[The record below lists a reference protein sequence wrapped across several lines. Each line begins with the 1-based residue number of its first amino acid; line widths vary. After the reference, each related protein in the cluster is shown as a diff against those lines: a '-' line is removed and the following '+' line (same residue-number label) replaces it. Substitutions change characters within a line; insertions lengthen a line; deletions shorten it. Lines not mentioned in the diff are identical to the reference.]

1 MIMPTVHD
9 VEIRHLAALRAV
21 AEEGSFGRAAQ
32 RLGFSQAAISQ
43 QIAGLEKA
51 VGQPVF
57 DRPKGPRSPQITPA
71 GRLLLRHA
79 ESILDR
85 LDAAAEELAELS
97 AGISG
102 RLVVGTFQSV
112 SVKLL
117 PSVVGLVRAETP
129 GVDIRLFETDD
140 NDELVQRLVSDE
152 LDLSFLIGPVTDDR
166 VETVEL
172 CRDPFVLLLPADV
185 DAAGSARFPLADLA
199 GRPMVGQQAS
209 SCQNLIDGGLQAA
222 GVSPNYVFRS
232 NDNGAVQ
239 AMVRA
244 GMGPAILPL
253 LAIDTDDPGVQ
264 VREPD
269 PPLEPRTILI
279 GQRRGRT
286 RTAAADRFVELARAT
301 CRSPR

>member
-1 MIMPTVHD
+1 MSMSGIHD
-9 VEIRHLAALRAV
+9 LELRHLAALRAV
-21 AEEGSFGRAAQ
+21 AVEGSFGRAAQ

-43 QIAGLEKA
+43 QIAGLERA
-51 VGQPVF
+51 IGQPVF
-57 DRPKGPRSPQITPA
+57 DRPGGPRRAEITPA

-85 LDAAAEELAELS
+85 IDAAAEELGELA

-117 PSVVGLVRAETP
+117 PSVVGQVRAETP

-140 NDELVQRLVSDE
+140 NDELVRRLAADE
-152 LDLSFLIGPVTDDR
+152 LDLSFLIGPVTDER
-166 VETVEL
+166 IETVEL
-172 CRDPFVLLLPADV
+172 CQDPFVLVLPAETELT
-185 DAAGSARFPLADLA
+185 AAAYPLADLA
-199 GRPMVGQQAS
+199 GRPMVGQQVS
-209 SCQNLIDGGLQAA
+209 SCQNLIDGGLRAS

-253 LAIDTDDPGVQ
+253 LAVDPDDPGVQ
-264 VREPD
+264 IRPLD
-269 PPLEPRTILI
+269 PPLEPRTILV

-286 RTAAADRFVELARAT
+286 RTPAGERFVELALRS

>member
-1 MIMPTVHD
+1 MAGIHD
-9 VEIRHLAALRAV
+9 LELRHLAALRAV

-43 QIAGLEKA
+43 QIAGLERA

-57 DRPKGPRSPQITPA
+57 DRPGGPRRAEITPA

-79 ESILDR
+79 ESILER
-85 LDAAAEELAELS
+85 IDAAAEELDELA

-102 RLVVGTFQSV
+102 RLLVGTFQSV

-117 PSVVGLVRAETP
+117 PSVVGQVRATTP

-140 NDELVQRLVSDE
+140 NDELVRRLAADE
-152 LDLSFLIGPVTDDR
+152 LDLSFLIGPVTDER
-166 VETVEL
+166 IETVEL
-172 CRDPFVLLLPADV
+172 CRDPFVLVLPADA
-185 DAAGSARFPLADLA
+185 DLMAGTTYPVADLA
-199 GRPMVGQQAS
+199 GRPMVGQQVS

-222 GVSPNYVFRS
+222 GVNPNYVFRS

-253 LAIDTDDPGVQ
+253 LAVDADDPGIRIRQ
-264 VREPD
+264 LE

-286 RTAAADRFVELARAT
+286 RTPAAERFVELAARS
-301 CRSPR
+301 CRSSG